1 MKVKA
6 KFHKNIDG
14 LTLIPT
20 IFVDKW
26 GMHAAKTILIEFIFL
41 SYSFDVEIE
50 AL

>member
-26 GMHAAKTILIEFIFL
+26 GMHATRMILIEFIFL
-41 SYSFDVEIE
+41 LYSFDIEIE
-50 AL
+50 Y

>member
-26 GMHAAKTILIEFIFL
+26 GRAVKTILIEFAFL
-41 SYSFDVEIE
+41 SYSFDIEIE
-50 AL
+50 Y

>member
-6 KFHKNIDG
+6 TFHKNIDG

-26 GMHAAKTILIEFIFL
+26 GNARNKNDSH
-41 SYSFDVEIE
+41 
-50 AL
+50 

>member
-26 GMHAAKTILIEFIFL
+26 GMHAAKTILIGFAFL
-41 SYSFDVEIE
+41 SYSFDIAIE
-50 AL
+50 Y

>member
-26 GMHAAKTILIEFIFL
+26 GRHATKTILIEFAFL
-41 SYSFDVEIE
+41 SYAFDIDIE
-50 AL
+50 Y

>member
-26 GMHAAKTILIEFIFL
+26 GMPATKTILIELVFL
-41 SYSFDVEIE
+41 SYSFDIEIE
-50 AL
+50 Y